1 VKVTSEQ
8 LLHDAVAK
16 ELGDSN
22 PNLERLPEFSAHK
35 GEYIVLQWAINENLT
50 EGLTKDSARLDAVRI
65 LKAIKSVAEHDRY
78 PGVAMKG
85 SYSMQDKYGNVKEMV
100 VIRAT
105 YNKATLERMN
115 LDNIDFKTIFD
126 IADIGSVHPAFQ
138 Y

>member
-1 VKVTSEQ
+1 
-8 LLHDAVAK
+8 
-16 ELGDSN
+16 
-22 PNLERLPEFSAHK
+22 
-35 GEYIVLQWAINENLT
+35 
-50 EGLTKDSARLDAVRI
+50 VRI
-65 LKAIKSVAEHDRY
+65 LKAIKSVPEHDRY